1 MNDLLLDDYP
11 LIILPSLAEEV
22 GLNESIILQQLHYW
36 LKKSANERDGFR
48 WVYNTYDD
56 WAAQFPFWSVS
67 TIRRTITKLEKDDLI
82 IVGNYNKLK
91 IDNTKWY
98 RINYPKLQGMSRP
111 PVQNEQT
118 DCSKWTD
125 DLVKMNR
132 PLPETTTE
140 TTSET
145 TKKKNSPK
153 QVYDE
158 SSIPFQLANRLFT
171 KILENNPNHK
181 KPNLQKWAD
190 DMRLMMERD
199 GRTEEQII
207 YLIDWCQ
214 QDSFWKS
221 NILSASKLREKF
233 DQLTIQ
239 VKSRKGGEQAG
250 QNARNFT
257 QASRAGRFQYDAEPP
272 PITWKQK

>member
-11 LIILPSLAEEV
+11 LIILPSLAEQV
-22 GLNESIILQQLHYW
+22 GLNESIVLQQLHYW
-36 LKKSANERDGFR
+36 LKKSVNDRDGHR
-48 WVYNTYDD
+48 WVYNTYED

-98 RINYPKLQGMSRP
+98 RINYPKLQHMSRP

-140 TTSET
+140 TTPET

-158 SSIPFQLANRLFT
+158 SSIPFQLANQLFQR
-171 KILENNPNHK
+171 ILENNPNHK

-199 GRTEEQII
+199 KRTEEQIK

-214 QDSFWKS
+214 QDNFWKS

-239 VKSRKGGEQAG
+239 VKSRKGGEQTG
-250 QNARNFT
+250 QNAGNFT
-257 QASRAGRFQYDAEPP
+257 QTPRAGRFQYDSEPP
-272 PITWKQK
+272 PITWKQR